1 MKIDDPAIIDFIRRS
16 MVVRIATLSRNNRP
30 SINPLYFV
38 YHNGHIWLGTVDWT
52 LAARNAAANPRVS
65 LLFTQERNPQDKR
78 ILRVKGRAVVTTD
91 AAIQRAY
98 VLRVAFK
105 YSLSPGGLRD
115 SLLNLDK
122 GRLLRR
128 YHQQN
133 AAKGK
138 ACVIDVTPEEA
149 EFLDLPQPY

>member
-1 MKIDDPAIIDFIRRS
+1 MKIDDPVMIDFIRYS

-38 YHNGHIWLGTVDWT
+38 YRDGRIWLGTVDWT
-52 LAARNAAANPRVS
+52 LAARNAAADPRVS
-65 LLFTQERNPQDKR
+65 LLFMQERDPQDKR
-78 ILRVKGRAVVTTD
+78 ILRVTGRAVVTTE

-105 YSLSPGGLRD
+105 YSLAPGGIRD
-115 SLLNLDK
+115 SLVNLNK
-122 GRLLRR
+122 GRLIRR
-128 YHQQN
+128 YHHQN

-138 ACVIDVTPEEA
+138 ACVIDVTPEDA
-149 EFLDLPQPY
+149 EFLDTP